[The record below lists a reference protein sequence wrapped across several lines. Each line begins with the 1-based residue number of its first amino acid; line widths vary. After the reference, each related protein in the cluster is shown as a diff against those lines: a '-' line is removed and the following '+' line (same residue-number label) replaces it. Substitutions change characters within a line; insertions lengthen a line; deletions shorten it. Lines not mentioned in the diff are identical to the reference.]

1 MATWRTKA
9 YEYIPPVTAEIGKEV
24 VVTTT
29 YEPNVT
35 VDSGTVLG
43 DWDLGTSSFSKAR
56 SEKSTLALSGK
67 GRLISVDVRNTQ
79 DNPCT
84 LLGLGVIFKVK
95 KP

>member
-1 MATWRTKA
+1 MATWANRL
-9 YEYIPPVTAEIGKEV
+9 YEYVPPVTAETGKEV

-29 YEPNVT
+29 YEPNVI

-43 DWDLGTSSFSKAR
+43 DWDLGTSSFSKAK
-56 SEKSTLALSGK
+56 SEKSALSLSGK
-67 GRLISVDVRNTQ
+67 GRLISVDIRNKE
-79 DNPCT
+79 DHPCA

>member
-1 MATWRTKA
+1 MPTWSNKIEEYVPPATVQA
-9 YEYIPPVTAEIGKEV
+9 GKEV

-29 YEPNVT
+29 YEPNVN

-43 DWDLGTSSFSKAR
+43 DWDLGTSTFSKAK
-56 SEKSTLALSGK
+56 SEKSTLAVSGK

>member
-1 MATWRTKA
+1 MATWEDKMYA
-9 YEYIPPVTAEIGKEV
+9 YVPPVTAKVGREV
-24 VVTTT
+24 ITATA
-29 YEPNVT
+29 YEPNVI

-56 SEKSTLALSGK
+56 TEKSTLAVSGK
-67 GRLISVDVRNTQ
+67 GRLISVDIRNTE
-79 DNPCT
+79 DGPCT

>member
-1 MATWRTKA
+1 MATWRNRME
-9 YEYIPPVTAEIGKEV
+9 EYIPPVTVDTGKEV

-29 YEPNVT
+29 YEPNVI

-43 DWDLGTSSFSKAR
+43 DWDLGTSTFSKAKT
-56 SEKSTLALSGK
+56 EKSTLALSGK
-67 GRLISVDVRNTQ
+67 GRLISMDIRNTQ